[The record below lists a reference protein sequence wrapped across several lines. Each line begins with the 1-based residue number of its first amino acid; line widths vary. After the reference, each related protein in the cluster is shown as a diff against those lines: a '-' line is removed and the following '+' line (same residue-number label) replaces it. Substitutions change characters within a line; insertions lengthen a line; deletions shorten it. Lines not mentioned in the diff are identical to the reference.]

1 MAPNRL
7 TTERILAEFKR
18 VIQSNK
24 EFRLNDAV
32 EINVIH
38 VTMPTGGKGTKRS
51 EVNLEKHLE
60 KKSRLFVFR
69 MMTIYAWREPLWL
82 PKLSSITIRSTRV

>member
-24 EFRLNDAV
+24 EFRLNDTV

-51 EVNLEKHLE
+51 
-60 KKSRLFVFR
+60 
-69 MMTIYAWREPLWL
+69 
-82 PKLSSITIRSTRV
+82 